1 MRHSRLAIYAGV
13 LVLVVLAGCH
23 KGYAPNIN
31 PDNFVAGVSNPFFPL
46 QAGKVFTYR
55 SATAQDTEMD
65 YVIITPDTK
74 VAMGVTCMV
83 VLDTVLLNG
92 SLTEKTYDWYAQDKD
107 GNVWYFG
114 EDAKQYEN
122 GQVVGTEGSWEGG
135 KNGAQPGI
143 IMEALPAVGD
153 SYRQEY
159 SKGVAEDMAK
169 VLSLTDSA
177 SVPYGT
183 YHNVLRT
190 KDYSPLE
197 PAVVE
202 EKYYAREVGLVLTT
216 TVQGG
221 SDRSE
226 LIGIAPGR

>member
-1 MRHSRLAIYAGV
+1 MKDSKLAIAAALLGV
-13 LVLVVLAGCH
+13 ALLLGCH
-23 KGYAPNIN
+23 KDYAPDIN
-31 PDNFVAGVSNPFFPL
+31 PDNFVAGVNNPFFPL
-46 QAGKVFTYR
+46 QAGKVYTYR
-55 SATAQDTEMD
+55 GVTAQDTEMD
-65 YVIITPDTK
+65 YVLIASDTRA
-74 VAMGVTCMV
+74 VMGVTCMV

-92 SLTEKTYDWYAQDKD
+92 SLVEKTYDWYAQDKD
-107 GNVWYFG
+107 GSVWYFG

-143 IMEALPAVGD
+143 VMEASPAVGD

-159 SKGVAEDMAK
+159 SKDVAEDMAK
-169 VLSLTDSA
+169 VLSLTDSS

-197 PAVVE
+197 PAAIE
-202 EKYYAREVGLVLTT
+202 EKYYARDIGMVLTT

-226 LIGIAPGR
+226 LIGITPGR